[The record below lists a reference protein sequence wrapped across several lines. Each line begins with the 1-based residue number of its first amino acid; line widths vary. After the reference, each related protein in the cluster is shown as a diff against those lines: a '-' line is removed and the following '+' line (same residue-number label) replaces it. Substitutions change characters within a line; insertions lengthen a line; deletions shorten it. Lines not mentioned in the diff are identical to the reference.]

1 MTAQKF
7 IFKLMEFKVEQ
18 LYDDCFYVKQKKWGT
33 WDSFDKEGN
42 CIITSLTE
50 ESCVSATRQY
60 LKWKQE
66 NRLNDVGISYE
77 GTVGGKL

>member
-1 MTAQKF
+1 M
-7 IFKLMEFKVEQ
+7 EQ

-33 WDSFDKEGN
+33 WDSYDKDGKP
-42 CIITSLTE
+42 IITSLTE
-50 ESCVSATRQY
+50 DNCVRSTRYY

-66 NRLNDVGISYE
+66 GSLNDVGVSYE